1 MKLLLQSTD
10 RAMLLEKAALLQSK
24 GIPVHIDD
32 IPHAGAIP
40 SHLYV
45 VLDRHLDDARTLLVD
60 ADHLVRQPVYDE
72 ELALL
77 ADEVREFQLSIGNG
91 IAEQLM
97 IGLLV
102 LMTVSYIGVRLFG

>member
-1 MKLLLQSTD
+1 MKLLLESTD
-10 RAMLLEKAALLQSK
+10 RVMLLEKAALMQSK

-45 VLDRHLDDARTLLVD
+45 VLDRQLEDARSLLLNV
-60 ADHLVRQPVYDE
+60 DHLVGQPVYDE
-72 ELALL
+72 DLALL
-77 ADEVREFQLSIGNG
+77 ADEVREVKLSIGNG
-91 IAEQLM
+91 IAENLV

-102 LMTVSYIGVRLFG
+102 LMTVGYIGARLFG

>member
-1 MKLLLQSTD
+1 MKLLLESTD
-10 RAMLLEKAALLQSK
+10 RVLLLEKAALLQSK

-45 VLDRHLDDARTLLVD
+45 VFDRQLEDARSLLLD

-72 ELALL
+72 DLALL
-77 ADEVREFQLSIGNG
+77 ADEVREVKLSIGNG
-91 IAEQLM
+91 IAENLM
-97 IGLLV
+97 IVLLV
-102 LMTVSYIGVRLFG
+102 LMTVGYIGARLFG